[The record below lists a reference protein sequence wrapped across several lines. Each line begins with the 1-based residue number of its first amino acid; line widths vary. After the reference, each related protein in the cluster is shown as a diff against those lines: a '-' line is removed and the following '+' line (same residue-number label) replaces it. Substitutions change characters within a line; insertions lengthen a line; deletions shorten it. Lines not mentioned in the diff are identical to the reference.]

1 MAVGAVFHF
10 LPPVLP
16 VVIADLGIGHGQ
28 AGLLMSLFA
37 LPGIVISLPAGWL
50 VDRFGERLV
59 GGIGLLLMGA
69 GAMLMSTVPGFLLIL
84 LARTLSGVGAMV
96 GVVALQRL
104 VTRLFQGRP
113 LGLPMGISGSALPA
127 GIVVVLNTAGPL
139 AEADGWR
146 AVAWLVGLAVLG
158 VSLLFLLVAWFIL
171 RNRPLGA
178 GTTGRTLA
186 TSAPGTS
193 AADVPPYRQESVP
206 DAGSIGRGLHAVWL
220 AGGVWFCANG
230 AMTAFMTFAPDHF
243 LELGFGLQDRGL
255 FTSIPM
261 WGSALLGPVTGLL
274 ADRWNG
280 RPAFIAWG
288 MALLAAA
295 LAATPAQVISPVVIG
310 LALGSGLALVV
321 TPLLSHIG
329 EVLPSS
335 HHGRGFGILN
345 TCANLGIFSVPPL
358 TGLVR
363 DGTGAYHWPFL
374 IMASLAALGVVVAE
388 LLRRGRY
395 LKGFGRS
402 QSI

>member
-1 MAVGAVFHF
+1 MAVGGVFHF
-10 LPPVLP
+10 LPPALP
-16 VVIADLGIGHGQ
+16 VVIADLGISHGQ

-37 LPGIVISLPAGWL
+37 LPGIVMSLPAGWL
-50 VDRFGERLV
+50 VDRYGERLV
-59 GGIGLLLMGA
+59 GGIGLLLMGI
-69 GAMLMSTVPGFLLIL
+69 GAVLMSSLPDFPSIL

-113 LGLPMGISGSALPA
+113 LGLPMGITGSAIPA
-127 GIVVVLNTAGPL
+127 GIVVVLNTSGPL
-139 AEADGWR
+139 AESDGWR
-146 AVAWLVGLAVLG
+146 AVAWLVGVVVLG
-158 VSLLFLLVAWFIL
+158 VSVLFLLATWPIL
-171 RNRPLGA
+171 RHRSLGA
-178 GTTGRTLA
+178 GSSGFISSGSMA
-186 TSAPGTS
+186 SGSTSSVSSRGEGAAPGDG
-193 AADVPPYRQESVP
+193 AIR
-206 DAGSIGRGLHAVWL
+206 RGMRTVWL
-220 AGGVWFCANG
+220 AGGIWFCANG

-261 WGSALLGPVTGLL
+261 WGSALLGPVTGVL

-295 LAATPAQVISPVVIG
+295 LALTPAQVISPVIIG

-345 TCANLGIFSVPPL
+345 TCANLGISSVPPL

-374 IMASLAALGVVVAE
+374 IMGSLAALGVLVAE

-395 LKGFGRS
+395 LRGFGRS
-402 QSI
+402 RTL